1 MLITDSIWS
10 LQENIIYDAR
20 GEKVH
25 FVSRESQCFPRLPQ
39 SSDDLLYSWKFW
51 SWKFIKPRCNGTR
64 RSTFAGNSALLPSN
78 IIEFCNVT
86 GWEILAGN
94 SFIGTC
100 HVTLKRPMR
109 AQAVGKRIAF
119 PTKSSEW
126 TTLKR
131 GNSAPANANCSSL
144 LAEIYFHKKNLYS

>member
-1 MLITDSIWS
+1 MTANVDNGLNLKSAGTY
-10 LQENIIYDAR
+10 NIYDAR
-20 GEKVH
+20 REKVH

-78 IIEFCNVT
+78 VIEFCNVT

-109 AQAVGKRIAF
+109 AQAVGKRIGQLHDDVIWLQL
-119 PTKSSEW
+119 PES
-126 TTLKR
+126 L
-131 GNSAPANANCSSL
+131 SL
-144 LAEIYFHKKNLYS
+144 LFSYAN

>member
-10 LQENIIYDAR
+10 LQENIIYGA
-20 GEKVH
+20 
-25 FVSRESQCFPRLPQ
+25 QCFPRLSQ

-78 IIEFCNVT
+78 VIEFCNVT
-86 GWEILAGN
+86 AWEILAGN

-131 GNSAPANANCSSL
+131 GNSEPANANCSSL
-144 LAEIYFHKKNLYS
+144 LAEIYFHKKNLYT

>member
-20 GEKVH
+20 REKVH

-78 IIEFCNVT
+78 VIEFCNVT

-94 SFIGTC
+94 SFMSC
-100 HVTLKRPMR
+100 HVTLKWPMR
-109 AQAVGKRIAF
+109 AHAVGKRITF

-131 GNSAPANANCSSL
+131 GNSEPANANCSSL
-144 LAEIYFHKKNLYS
+144 LAEIYFHKKNLYT

>member
-10 LQENIIYDAR
+10 LQENIIYGAR
-20 GEKVH
+20 REKVH
-25 FVSRESQCFPRLPQ
+25 FVSRESQCFPRLSQ

-64 RSTFAGNSALLPSN
+64 WSTFAGNSALLPSN
-78 IIEFCNVT
+78 VIEFCNVT
-86 GWEILAGN
+86 AWEILAGN

-100 HVTLKRPMR
+100 HVTLKWPMR
-109 AQAVGKRIAF
+109 AQAVGKRITF

-131 GNSAPANANCSSL
+131 GNSEPANANCSSL
-144 LAEIYFHKKNLYS
+144 LAEIYFHKKNLYT

>member
-10 LQENIIYDAR
+10 LQENIIYGAR
-20 GEKVH
+20 REKVH
-25 FVSRESQCFPRLPQ
+25 FVFRESQCFPRLSQ

-78 IIEFCNVT
+78 VIEFCNVT
-86 GWEILAGN
+86 AWEILAGN
-94 SFIGTC
+94 SFICTC

-131 GNSAPANANCSSL
+131 GNSEPANANCSSL
-144 LAEIYFHKKNLYS
+144 LAEIYFHKKNLYT